1 MLSWILVLVG
11 ALCLSWGI
19 LLAQAS
25 AGSVNGISPD
35 WLGLSTLAAFG
46 ALAVEWGQRR
56 RQTKDLE
63 DRMRKVERVS
73 GEIVPRGEV
82 EQKMN
87 RLEDKIDNRFD
98 RIESQIDAL
107 FDRLHVERRAPD
119 SSRRVEG

>member
-1 MLSWILVLVG
+1 MLSWLLVIIG

-19 LLAQAS
+19 LLAQS
-25 AGSVNGISPD
+25 AGTAGGISPD

-73 GEIVPRGEV
+73 GESIARGEV
-82 EQKMN
+82 EAKVN
-87 RLEDKIDNRFD
+87 RLEDKIDSRFD
-98 RIESQIDAL
+98 RIENQIDAL
-107 FDRLHVERRAPD
+107 FDRLHVERRSAD
-119 SSRRVEG
+119 STRRAET